1 MRKQTL
7 CFNITLFALIVLL
20 WSCETDPTNQLN
32 ADESTLF
39 SSMQQVDALPL
50 KVEADVESL
59 LLRKSSVGKYPAKLS
74 YPKNHKMVEWEVEL
88 SPRGNMRNKY
98 CDLPPLKLEFSKEDL
113 INVGFNP
120 AFDDFKLVHTCK
132 DDEEHRALVMREYLA
147 YKLYNELTDFSFQVQ
162 LLDFSLE
169 DSKGKLYK
177 VASKGFLIEKDDEL
191 AQRLNGRVLKPTNV
205 SRDALQADVFD
216 MMSLF
221 QFMIGNTD
229 WFVYNLHNIKVLK
242 VEGQL
247 FPIPIPYD
255 FDYAGLVNADYAI
268 PEKRLPVTDIKDR
281 YYLGACRTHEELQPV
296 FQKFKEKKEKML
308 IICTE
313 FSPLP
318 KPVREEITDYIN
330 TFFKILE
337 DEKSCKKMI
346 VQHCNKQIKMK

>member
-39 SSMQQVDALPL
+39 TSMQQADALPL
-50 KVEADVESL
+50 KVETDVESL
-59 LLRKSSVGKYPAKLS
+59 LLRKSSVEKYPAKLS

-308 IICTE
+308 SICTE

-337 DEKSCKKMI
+337 DENSCKKMI

>member
-308 IICTE
+308 SICTE